1 MSFSIDEIRAERERI
16 DEILNRE
23 WPTRQPDHI
32 IQAWKSERDQAL
44 YDLDRLNRG
53 LYCSTRATLEQCEHS

>member
-1 MSFSIDEIRAERERI
+1 MSLSTDEIRAERERI

-23 WPTRQPDHI
+23 WPTRQPDHV

-44 YDLDRLNRG
+44 YDLDLLNRG
-53 LYCSTRATLEQCEHS
+53 LYFPTRPVLEQCKHS